1 MNLRERL
8 ALALS
13 YLSIHPHFLHYFQ
26 FYFHLYLAAL
36 QTLIALASI
45 EREDTAVVFRSNTG
59 SNVNMAK
66 LLTSNKKAGKVL
78 GFLMICRLYIRMRIR
93 DTTVE
98 KQVQWVL
105 LYIQKGTVDIW
116 KNIMEDLESGN
127 LNYTIV
133 REFLSGLK
141 KEFSGKISYIRST
154 CLKDIFP

>member
-1 MNLRERL
+1 
-8 ALALS
+8 
-13 YLSIHPHFLHYFQ
+13 
-26 FYFHLYLAAL
+26 
-36 QTLIALASI
+36 
-45 EREDTAVVFRSNTG
+45 
-59 SNVNMAK
+59 
-66 LLTSNKKAGKVL
+66 
-78 GFLMICRLYIRMRIR
+78 MICRLYIRMRIR

-133 REFLSGLK
+133 REFLSDLK

-154 CLKDIFP
+154 CLKDIFPQ